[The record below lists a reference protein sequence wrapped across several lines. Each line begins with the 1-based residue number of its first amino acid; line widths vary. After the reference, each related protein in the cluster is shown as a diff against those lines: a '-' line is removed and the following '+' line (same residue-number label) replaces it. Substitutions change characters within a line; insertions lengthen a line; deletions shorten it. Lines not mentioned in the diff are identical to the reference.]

1 MDGWFQDKLPCLTH
15 AKPSTT
21 AHCKTRHIHYTK
33 SLQYVASHRCVHS
46 DCAMH
51 VEWLS
56 LLSPFDWFLRWPFLR
71 EGHHLFPYPSVSVFI
86 PAYSYTHFII
96 LSLSTPLSFLL
107 LWYPNIP
114 TAFHLQK
121 LFPFLIFCYFPCILL
136 LPLSVLSYSTATLL
150 SLLSKLHGTEWHQ
163 ISFVIKVFLS
173 LWMDARL
180 DGC

>member
-56 LLSPFDWFLRWPFLR
+56 LLSQFDWFLRWPFLR

-96 LSLSTPLSFLL
+96 VTIHSTLFRSSLISKYTHCFSSTVALSFPHFLL
-107 LWYPNIP
+107 FSLHSSPP
-114 TAFHLQK
+114 PLC
-121 LFPFLIFCYFPCILL
+121 PLIFYCNFPVSI
-136 LPLSVLSYSTATLL
+136 
-150 SLLSKLHGTEWHQ
+150 E
-163 ISFVIKVFLS
+163 
-173 LWMDARL
+173 
-180 DGC
+180 